1 MYIIFLGKTHGLP
14 QLCLF
19 TGGHKMFFFSM
30 FIAWLDIQVYSFD
43 MFWLEATKF
52 PESFTASRRLF
63 FWVPRAFPGISSTL
77 CGQFHV
83 PNPPI
88 LPETLRG
95 CASSPSRWFVSLR
108 KPGSDVHL
116 EIKNGS
122 SFNQLH
128 VVYPW
133 LTDNYTLKFQVEQP
147 FMVTKCHLLCWAKP
161 SLC

>member
-1 MYIIFLGKTHGLP
+1 MNRNIYKKSRWYIVFLGKTHGLP

-19 TGGHKMFFFSM
+19 TSGHKMFLFSM
-30 FIAWLDIQVYSFD
+30 FIKHGQNSQSHSQLHGG
-43 MFWLEATKF
+43 
-52 PESFTASRRLF
+52 

-83 PNPPI
+83 PTPLI

-116 EIKNGS
+116 EIKKGM

-133 LTDNYTLKFQVEQP
+133 LTDNYTLKCQVEQP
-147 FMVTKCHLLCWAKP
+147 FMVTKCHLRWVKP
-161 SLC
+161 SSC